1 MLKSSPR
8 KIKSD
13 KLSMK
18 FSEKK
23 NSSIS
28 NSNIKN
34 KKSEKWKAK
43 TSTNKKENLK
53 KKYKLKFKKKKEKRN
68 ISIKRLNVKH
78 KLPGLNCKKSREWLD
93 STSNKRRN
101 NFKLN

>member
-23 NSSIS
+23 NSFSVTLTYK
-28 NSNIKN
+28 IK
-34 KKSEKWKAK
+34 SQRRG
-43 TSTNKKENLK
+43 
-53 KKYKLKFKKKKEKRN
+53 KLRHPR
-68 ISIKRLNVKH
+68 IK
-78 KLPGLNCKKSREWLD
+78 
-93 STSNKRRN
+93 
-101 NFKLN
+101 